1 MFLFYPNLVS
11 MYIYIWF
18 WKTAFTV
25 TEVSL

>member
-18 WKTAFTV
+18 WKTAF
-25 TEVSL
+25 L